1 MKGAPLGAMES
12 LGAGSVLV
20 LCEYLYT
27 SADHRSALMFALR
40 IAAAQGFAVGNDTRE
55 NGKQLVRTR
64 TVSTVK
70 SLLSLYSS
78 AAAASRL
85 GWVSLDSTFSVVPP
99 ILVILSYHPVRSP
112 TSPSP
117 AL

>member
-64 TVSTVK
+64 TVSI
-70 SLLSLYSS
+70 LLSLMCKRLSNHFCPSTRPLRQHRGSAGCLWTPHSQSS
-78 AAAASRL
+78 L
-85 GWVSLDSTFSVVPP
+85 
-99 ILVILSYHPVRSP
+99 
-112 TSPSP
+112 PSS
-117 AL
+117 

>member
-40 IAAAQGFAVGNDTRE
+40 IAAASPWGMILA
-55 NGKQLVRTR
+55 RTG
-64 TVSTVK
+64 SN
-70 SLLSLYSS
+70 
-78 AAAASRL
+78 
-85 GWVSLDSTFSVVPP
+85 
-99 ILVILSYHPVRSP
+99 
-112 TSPSP
+112 
-117 AL
+117 